1 MTHSFNGMLS
11 GAELLLIPI
20 AIAVW
25 VVLTGDTVRRL
36 VGVQVLGTLSAFEL
50 GLLSIVFATEQFVDL
65 AIAMA
70 LLSIGAAVAYAHFLE
85 RWL

>member
-1 MTHSFNGMLS
+1 MNHSFNGMLF
-11 GAELLLIPI
+11 GTELLFIPM
-20 AIAVW
+20 AVAVW
-25 VVLTGDTVRRL
+25 VLLTGDTVRRL
-36 VGVQVLGTLSAFEL
+36 VAIQLFGTLTALQL

-70 LLSIGAAVAYAHFLE
+70 LLSIGAAVGYAHFLE